1 MVPGGAVGP
10 VKAHRDPL
18 DADTTVIDSLADRK
32 SLGWAL
38 ARSLGGTVL
47 LAPVFGIGLIVGP
60 ALGHIVAHNT
70 LQAGIG
76 IGLRAVAGG
85 VAVVGLAGTVL
96 VEIDEVFFDGDS
108 DGIDGP
114 RARRMAGIGGGI
126 VLASAPVDIVM
137 APIAAQDY
145 NEAHGLTP

>member
-1 MVPGGAVGP
+1 
-10 VKAHRDPL
+10 L
-18 DADTTVIDSLADRK
+18 
-32 SLGWAL
+32 AL

-47 LAPVFGIGLIVGP
+47 LAPVFGVGLIVGP
-60 ALGHIVAHNT
+60 ALGHIYAHNT

-96 VEIDEVFFDGDS
+96 VEIDEVFFAGDS

-126 VLASAPVDIVM
+126 VLASALVDIVM
-137 APIAAQDY
+137 APIAAKNY
-145 NEAHGLTP
+145 NEARGLMAQVTPAVGPGPGQVGLAVQVRF